1 MKTDRVNRRAIP
13 LLLLA
18 VGELNFFQYGGI
30 ELADIL
36 PPLVAGIVGQAGIE
50 HTVREESYRYISRDF
65 FVGRSIH
72 STSINIRYGS
82 EARGKILSQC
92 RRLCDNASHNSR
104 ANGMSGGL
112 IS

>member
-1 MKTDRVNRRAIP
+1 MKTDRVNRRSIP

-50 HTVREESYRYISRDF
+50 HAVREESYRYIPGDF
-65 FVGRSIH
+65 FVGWFIH
-72 STSINIRYGS
+72 STSID
-82 EARGKILSQC
+82 K
-92 RRLCDNASHNSR
+92 
-104 ANGMSGGL
+104 
-112 IS
+112 